1 MNLITH
7 EWAYSLYPHATFE
20 EHRSLVIST
29 EGCTLKPWSR
39 LGRTKTFEIPDPIS
53 PHAGFMTT
61 NGWELKYNPVVELES
76 KALGESLA
84 NPGTNVKP
92 DGRVEPMLSSTILR
106 TENLRFS
113 YLVVDESVQDFL
125 IPALLRSSEGGRS
138 ELQLSLLIL
147 TLTQH

>member
-1 MNLITH
+1 
-7 EWAYSLYPHATFE
+7 
-20 EHRSLVIST
+20 
-29 EGCTLKPWSR
+29 
-39 LGRTKTFEIPDPIS
+39 
-53 PHAGFMTT
+53 MTT

-125 IPALLRSSEGGRS
+125 IPALLQSSEGGRS